1 MYERRVLDKEILP
14 SRVTWLCKNS
24 KTSGFLGTWSS
35 RKRKQSIGG
44 RKMVGMEWKVELF
57 KLCASAWASTKSRTI
72 PVPIESVSKYFEAYC
87 NVDRIPCKSL
97 DCAYQFPLMYLLKFP
112 SVMSHRRFWGWNAN
126 SCHVFISRGIR
137 RSRRRYFKPGADIA
151 TTTASLDLE
160 HSTKFQQQPSSI
172 GNRKQPLISILTLYI
187 IVTISQILC
196 AGKSNIRCQTLS
208 ETFLRNPAL
217 KSRETNARKR

>member
-24 KTSGFLGTWSS
+24 KTSGFLGTWSW

-112 SVMSHRRFWGWNAN
+112 SVMSQKILAVMFSSVGEYAGAGGAILSLAETLPQLQPHLTWNIQRSFNNNLHQLVIESSHSSQFWLCTSSLPFHKSFVPENPISDAKRFPK
-126 SCHVFISRGIR
+126 HF
-137 RSRRRYFKPGADIA
+137 
-151 TTTASLDLE
+151 
-160 HSTKFQQQPSSI
+160 
-172 GNRKQPLISILTLYI
+172 
-187 IVTISQILC
+187 C
-196 AGKSNIRCQTLS
+196 AI
-208 ETFLRNPAL
+208 PP
-217 KSRETNARKR
+217 